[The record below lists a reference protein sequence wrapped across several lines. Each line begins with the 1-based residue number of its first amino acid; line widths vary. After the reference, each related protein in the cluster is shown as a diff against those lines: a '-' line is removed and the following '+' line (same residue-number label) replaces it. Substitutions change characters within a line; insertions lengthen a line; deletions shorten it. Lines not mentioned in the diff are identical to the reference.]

1 MCLIQC
7 LSLNGHV
14 YLSDI
19 WLGVNLRTDQK
30 NDMCRKEIGP
40 HFSIVLIILDAIVNR
55 LGKPTWSF
63 NNYEILHFDNY
74 ICSYELKI
82 MGLVATCMIWIC
94 YSSQTDFVFRVLQEV
109 GAGLKV
115 SV

>member
-1 MCLIQC
+1 
-7 LSLNGHV
+7 
-14 YLSDI
+14 
-19 WLGVNLRTDQK
+19 
-30 NDMCRKEIGP
+30 
-40 HFSIVLIILDAIVNR
+40 
-55 LGKPTWSF
+55 
-63 NNYEILHFDNY
+63 
-74 ICSYELKI
+74 